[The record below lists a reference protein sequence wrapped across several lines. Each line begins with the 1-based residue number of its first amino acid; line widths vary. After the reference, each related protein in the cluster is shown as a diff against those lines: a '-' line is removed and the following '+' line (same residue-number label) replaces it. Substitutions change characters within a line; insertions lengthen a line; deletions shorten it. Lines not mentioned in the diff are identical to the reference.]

1 MLGNQPMLDNASP
14 ILADPG
20 PQFYETPERYIPLDA
35 YASETQT
42 GRFMFGVGV
51 NSDAGLVGSIVL
63 DEQNFDWRRVPTSW
77 EDFRNGTAFRGAG
90 QRFRLEAAP
99 GTEVQRYLFNFQ
111 EPYFLDTPVSLGLSG
126 FFYDRRFR
134 DWDEQRLGGRVS
146 WGYMFSPDLSGTV
159 ALRAEQIE
167 ITNPRTPSPQD
178 LIDVLGT
185 TNFFSVKGTMVHD
198 TRDSTFLPTQG
209 HYIELGFEQAFGDFV
224 FPRMNLD
231 MRQHFVLHER
241 PDTSGRHVLSL
252 IGRLGVSGEDTPLYE
267 RFFAG
272 GFSTLR
278 GFAFRGASP
287 VDLPTGVVV
296 GGEFQAL
303 GTVEYLFPITAD
315 DMLRGVTFVDF
326 GTVERTASIDGDN
339 FRVAPGVGLRVSV
352 PALGPAPI
360 ALDFAFPVLDA
371 EGDREQMF
379 SFFVG
384 FGR

>member
-1 MLGNQPMLDNASP
+1 
-14 ILADPG
+14 
-20 PQFYETPERYIPLDA
+20 
-35 YASETQT
+35 
-42 GRFMFGVGV
+42 
-51 NSDAGLVGSIVL
+51 
-63 DEQNFDWRRVPTSW
+63 
-77 EDFRNGTAFRGAG
+77 
-90 QRFRLEAAP
+90 
-99 GTEVQRYLFNFQ
+99 LFNFQ
-111 EPYFLDTPVSLGLSG
+111 EPYLNGTPISLGLSG

-134 DWDEQRLGGRVS
+134 DYDEERLGGRVS
-146 WGYMFSPDLSGTV
+146 LGYLFTPDLSGTV
-159 ALRAEQIE
+159 ALRAEQID
-167 ITNPRTPSPQD
+167 ITKPRVPTPQD
-178 LIDVLGT
+178 LTDVLGT
-185 TNFFSVKGTMVHD
+185 TNFFSVKGTMIHD

-252 IGRLGVSGEDTPLYE
+252 IGRFGVSGEDTPLYE

-278 GFAFRGASP
+278 GFEFRGASP

-296 GGEFQAL
+296 GGEMQAL
-303 GTVEYLFPITAD
+303 GSVEYLFPITAD

-326 GTVERTASIDGDN
+326 GTVERTANFNGQN
-339 FRVAPGVGLRVSV
+339 FRVAPGLGLRVSI

-360 ALDFAFPVLDA
+360 ALDFAFPVASA
-371 EGDREQMF
+371 EGDREQVF